1 MMEKDLE
8 QLWQK
13 AAAFH
18 GHVCPGLA
26 IGFKACEAVMK
37 VMGVTGSKDEE
48 LVCIT
53 ENDACGVDAIQAV
66 LGCSLPEYRKISLY
80 IYPARYRKS
89 SALLYEKKKSR
100 NGKGRILSISA
111 GMSDRGGIRL

>member
-1 MMEKDLE
+1 MEKDLE
-8 QLWQK
+8 QLWKK

-37 VMGVTGSKDEE
+37 VMGVKGSKDEE

-66 LGCSLPEYRKISLY
+66 LGCSLGKGN
-80 IYPARYRKS
+80 
-89 SALLYEKKKSR
+89 LLYRNTGKSAYTFIR
-100 NGKGRILSISA
+100 RDTGRPGPVTRA
-111 GMSDRGGIRL
+111 RPDF

>member
-1 MMEKDLE
+1 MEKDLE

-13 AAAFH
+13 ASAFH

-26 IGFKACEAVMK
+26 IGFKACEAAMK

-53 ENDACGVDAIQAV
+53 
-66 LGCSLPEYRKISLY
+66 
-80 IYPARYRKS
+80 
-89 SALLYEKKKSR
+89 
-100 NGKGRILSISA
+100 
-111 GMSDRGGIRL
+111 

>member
-1 MMEKDLE
+1 MEKDLE
-8 QLWQK
+8 PLWQK

-26 IGFKACEAVMK
+26 IGFKACEAAMK
-37 VMGVTGSKDEE
+37 VMGVFFRKRES
-48 LVCIT
+48 VI
-53 ENDACGVDAIQAV
+53 
-66 LGCSLPEYRKISLY
+66 PEYRKISLY

-89 SALLYEKKKSR
+89 SALLYEKKKSG

-111 GMSDRGGIRL
+111 GMPGRGSI

>member
-1 MMEKDLE
+1 MEKDLE
-8 QLWQK
+8 LLWQK

-26 IGFKACEAVMK
+26 IGFKACEAAMK

-66 LGCSLPEYRKISLY
+66 LGCAFRKKALSTLPLHLLLSQKYRS
-80 IYPARYRKS
+80 PVS
-89 SALLYEKKKSR
+89 PVP
-100 NGKGRILSISA
+100 LS
-111 GMSDRGGIRL
+111 

>member
-1 MMEKDLE
+1 MEKDLE
-8 QLWQK
+8 PLWQK

-26 IGFKACEAVMK
+26 IGFKACEAAMK

-53 ENDACGVDAIQAV
+53 ETI
-66 LGCSLPEYRKISLY
+66 
-80 IYPARYRKS
+80 
-89 SALLYEKKKSR
+89 
-100 NGKGRILSISA
+100 
-111 GMSDRGGIRL
+111 

>member
-1 MMEKDLE
+1 MEKDLE

-26 IGFKACEAVMK
+26 IGFKACEAAMK
-37 VMGVTGSKDEE
+37 VMGVKGSKDEE

-66 LGCSLPEYRKISLY
+66 LGCSLGKGN
-80 IYPARYRKS
+80 
-89 SALLYEKKKSR
+89 LLYRNTGKSAYTFIR
-100 NGKGRILSISA
+100 RDTGRPGPVTRA
-111 GMSDRGGIRL
+111 RPDF